1 METTIVKG
9 CLYCGLR
16 LPDTAHFCPECGR
29 PVEVVIRF
37 DTHIPEKRTAIKKG
51 CLYCG
56 LQLADGTDFCP
67 ECGRPIERDHV
78 TNSTQDTEAG
88 CPDTEKHDLAQHQ
101 NASFHRNNP
110 TGHRPVRMHN
120 GHIHLILLLY

>member
-1 METTIVKG
+1 METSIVKG

-37 DTHIPEKRTAIKKG
+37 DNDITVKRTAIKKG

-56 LQLADGTDFCP
+56 LQLADDAGFCP
-67 ECGRPIERDHV
+67 ECGRPVERDHA
-78 TNSTQDTEAG
+78 TNSTQDAEVY

-101 NASFHRNNP
+101 NASFTDNNP
-110 TGHRPVRMHN
+110 IGHKPVHKHN
-120 GHIHLILLLY
+120 GHMHLLLLFY